1 MNRWLPAILIFSIL
15 AVFRVV
21 GSMYPTLFPNFQPL
35 PAILLCS
42 IVFLKGH
49 QRWWLPLLVWILTV
63 PFTNLLQDYPVFS
76 ARALDILPGIAAIV
90 GIALWNRK
98 HATAF
103 PTLASSIAAAAAF
116 YFLTNCVSFAV
127 DPLYAKT
134 WQGFTQAQWTGP
146 TGLSPTWIFLRNM
159 MAGNLLFTG
168 VFLLARKSLPAPVLQ
183 PSTAIAR

>member
-15 AVFRVV
+15 AAFRVV

-42 IVFLKGH
+42 IAFLRGH
-49 QRWWLPLLVWILTV
+49 QRWLLPLLVWSLTD
-63 PFTNLLQDYPVFS
+63 PFTSLLQGYPVFS
-76 ARALDILPGIAAIV
+76 TRTLDILPGIAAII

-98 HATAF
+98 HATAL
-103 PTLASSIAAAAAF
+103 PTLASSIMAATAF

-134 WQGFTQAQWTGP
+134 WQGFAQAQWTGP
-146 TGLSPTWIFLRNM
+146 AGLSPTWIFLRNM
-159 MAGNLLFTG
+159 TAGNLLFTG
-168 VFLLARKSLPAPVLQ
+168 VFLLARKSLPAPALQ
-183 PSTAIAR
+183 PSAAIAR